1 MNVNRKGTTVSEAP
15 HSIGDVSRLT
25 GLGIATL
32 RAWETRYA
40 VISPHR
46 SGNGIRRYDDDQV
59 ALLIRMR
66 ELVDAGIPPR
76 RAAVMVADGHGL
88 VAVSPLYDHDALLA
102 ARTERGR
109 VESVIADAF
118 SFAPVETVID
128 QWLMPSLRR
137 VGDAWATGEI
147 DVAEEHLISAAV
159 MHRLAA
165 AFTSGR
171 ASGPRVVVGLPAG
184 SRHELPALALAVC
197 LRRQN
202 VDVVYLGA
210 DVPARSWPA
219 VLHRFRPPAAVVGV
233 TTPADA
239 GAAQDAVRSCRGAGT
254 PHVFVGGR
262 GAGVVTGA
270 VVLPGTLSGAA
281 AVVANTVRGGPAR

>member
-1 MNVNRKGTTVSEAP
+1 MAEAP

-32 RAWETRYA
+32 RAWETRYE
-40 VISPHR
+40 VVSPHR

-59 ALLIRMR
+59 ARLTRMR
-66 ELVDAGIPPR
+66 ELVEAGIPPR
-76 RAAVMVADGHGL
+76 RAAAMVDSSRQNEN
-88 VAVSPLYDHDALLA
+88 VSPLHDHEALLR
-102 ARTERGR
+102 ARTERGQ
-109 VESVIADAF
+109 VESLL
-118 SFAPVETVID
+118 SETFALASLETVID
-128 QWLMPSLRR
+128 QWLMPSLHR
-137 VGDAWATGEI
+137 VGEAWSTGQI

-165 AFTSGR
+165 TFTAGR

-210 DVPARSWPA
+210 DVPATSWPV

-233 TTPADA
+233 TTRADV
-239 GAAQDAVRSCRGAGT
+239 GAAQAAVRSCVGAGT

-262 GAGVVTGA
+262 AAGEVSGA

-281 AVVANTVRGGPAR
+281 AVVAAAVGAGRR

>member
-1 MNVNRKGTTVSEAP
+1 MDEAP
-15 HSIGDVSRLT
+15 HAIGDVSRLT

-40 VISPHR
+40 VVRPHR
-46 SGNGIRRYDDDQV
+46 SGNGIRRYDDEQV
-59 ALLIRMR
+59 ARLTRMR
-66 ELVDAGIPPR
+66 ELVEAGIPPR
-76 RAAVMVADGHGL
+76 RAAAMVDSAREL
-88 VAVSPLYDHDALLA
+88 EFVSPLYDHEALLR

-109 VESVIADAF
+109 VESVIADT
-118 SFAPVETVID
+118 FALASVETVID
-128 QWLMPSLRR
+128 QWLMPSLHR
-137 VGDAWATGEI
+137 VGEAWSTGEI

-165 AFTSGR
+165 TFTAGR

-184 SRHELPALALAVC
+184 ARHELPALALAVC

-210 DVPARSWPA
+210 DVPANSWPV

-233 TTPADA
+233 TTLADV
-239 GAAQDAVRSCRGAGT
+239 GAAQAAVRSCTGAGT

-262 GAGVVTGA
+262 AAGEVSGAI
-270 VVLPGTLSGAA
+270 VLPGTLSGAA
-281 AVVANTVRGGPAR
+281 AVVAAAVGVSRR

>member
-1 MNVNRKGTTVSEAP
+1 MDEAP

-40 VISPHR
+40 VVSPHR
-46 SGNGIRRYDDDQV
+46 SGNGIRRYDDEQV
-59 ALLIRMR
+59 ARLTRMR

-76 RAAVMVADGHGL
+76 RAAAMVDSSGASD
-88 VAVSPLYDHDALLA
+88 VTSPLHDHEALLR

-109 VESVIADAF
+109 VESVIAETF
-118 SFAPVETVID
+118 SLAPIETVID
-128 QWLMPSLRR
+128 QWLMPSMHR
-137 VGDAWATGEI
+137 VGTAWSTGEL

-165 AFTSGR
+165 AFSASR
-171 ASGPRVVVGLPAG
+171 ARGPRVVVGLPAG
-184 SRHELPALALAVC
+184 ARHELPALALAVC

-210 DVPARSWPA
+210 DVPANSWQV
-219 VLHRFRPPAAVVGV
+219 VLHRFRPPAAVIGV
-233 TTPADA
+233 TTSADVD
-239 GAAQDAVRSCRGAGT
+239 AAKDAVRSCKGAGT

-262 GAGVVTGA
+262 AAGEVTGA

-281 AVVANTVRGGPAR
+281 AVVAATVRGSRR